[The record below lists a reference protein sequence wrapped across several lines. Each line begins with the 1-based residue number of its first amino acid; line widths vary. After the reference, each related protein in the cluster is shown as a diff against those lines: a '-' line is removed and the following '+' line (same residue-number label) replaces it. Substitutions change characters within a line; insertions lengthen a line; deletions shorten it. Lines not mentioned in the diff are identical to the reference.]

1 MAPYKVPPSV
11 NEASLAELAEI
22 FHWVHERESSED
34 PGAVLIGEWAVY
46 CYNPWYGSIDID
58 LVTNAGT
65 RQHLM
70 KHLEKTRGFIKRRNP
85 PFRNSVAKIIP
96 PDGEII
102 IDFIPRN
109 HSNRFEG
116 RDENCPLNLL
126 DGRAVRK
133 EISPGFFV
141 TVPERSLLLLLKLK
155 AAWDRAYRIQEHN
168 SPNEDWENGKLR
180 KDRADILSL
189 IDPKT
194 RRTDLDVMFLGDR
207 LRKYEFLV
215 EILTIIPD
223 DQDALRMYRGM
234 DRDTAQHAIDDVLL
248 LIGQKT

>member
-1 MAPYKVPPSV
+1 MPGYEVPRSV
-11 NEASLAELAEI
+11 IEASLWELAEI
-22 FHWVHERESSED
+22 YRWVHDRER
-34 PGAVLIGEWAVY
+34 PGDHVTVLIGGWAVY

-70 KHLEKTRGFIKRRNP
+70 RYLENARGFVKRRNP
-85 PFRNSVAKIIP
+85 PFRNSIVKIIP

-109 HSNRFEG
+109 HSSCFEG
-116 RDENCPLNLL
+116 RDETCPMSLL
-126 DGRAVRK
+126 QGKTVLK
-133 EISPGFFV
+133 EISPGFLV

-155 AAWDRAYRIQEHN
+155 AAWDRAHRIEEHT
-168 SPNEDWENGKLR
+168 SHDEDWEEGKLR

-189 IDPKT
+189 IDPT
-194 RRTDLDVMFLGDR
+194 NGGTELDLMFLADMIHR
-207 LRKYEFLV
+207 YAFLT

-223 DQDALRMYRGM
+223 DRDALQMYGNM
-234 DRDTAQHAIDDVLL
+234 NRDAAQRAIGDVLR
-248 LIGQKT
+248 LIR

>member
-1 MAPYKVPPSV
+1 MATYEVSRSV
-11 NEASLAELAEI
+11 IEASLFELAEL
-22 FHWVHERESSED
+22 FHWVHERESPED
-34 PGAVLIGEWAVY
+34 PITVLIGGWAVY

-70 KHLEKTRGFIKRRNP
+70 RHLEKTRGFIKRRNP

-96 PDGEII
+96 PDGEVI

-109 HSNRFEG
+109 HRNSFEG
-116 RDENCPLNLL
+116 RKDTCPLKLL
-126 DGRAVRK
+126 NGRTVRK

-155 AAWDRAYRIQEHN
+155 AAWDRAYRIQEHT
-168 SPNEDWENGKLR
+168 SHNEDWENGKLR

-189 IDPKT
+189 IDPANGG
-194 RRTDLDVMFLGDR
+194 TDLDFMFLGDMI
-207 LRKYEFLV
+207 RKYAFLL
-215 EILTIIPD
+215 EILTMIPD
-223 DQDALRMYRGM
+223 DRDALQMYGGM
-234 DRDTAQHAIDDVLL
+234 DRDSAQRAIDDVLR
-248 LIGQKT
+248 LIG